1 MLDAHMTA
9 DAPRAQLIH
18 IETDR
23 RLGHEWDEW
32 DGRPLPGNGDFSA
45 PPGLFFRFAALTIGI
60 GMAVGA
66 ALIFLL
72 GPRLGTLWSMLPRT
86 LWLALGAATAATW
99 LWYGTLL
106 LSFYGGVLALPEGW
120 LERGPYLRL
129 MSLTSY
135 VARAFGERDWVE
147 HAAIDV
153 YNTLAERRQRKV
165 GKGELL
171 VLIPRCLSKQALDG
185 VLAIAGRYEVP
196 VFVATR
202 GQLARRVIRERRPR
216 AVVAVACE
224 RDMMT
229 GLRDVAG
236 RRPVHRLDGEPGLA
250 RHPRVGP
257 EAGLH
262 RGGQIRDLARVMAGA
277 MGLRVVPRRLDVAV
291 PHAGMRDLEALGR
304 HQAVEGG
311 GDPLRA
317 RVEDDDE
324 STRVGPEVGAGG
336 DGGAG
341 GDKQTNAECGV
352 RSAKWPDEHLRA
364 GARRSTPHSAFHT
377 PHAWHQC
384 LC

>member
-1 MLDAHMTA
+1 MTA

-32 DGRPLPGNGDFSA
+32 DGKPLPRNGDFSA
-45 PPGLFFRFAALTIGI
+45 APGLFFRFAAL
-60 GMAVGA
+60 
-66 ALIFLL
+66 ALLV
-72 GPRLGTLWSMLPRT
+72 
-86 LWLALGAATAATW
+86 ALGAAGILLFLLAPRLQAVLPALPAVLTFGVAAAAVIAW
-99 LWYGTLL
+99 LWFGLLL
-106 LSFYGGVLALPEGW
+106 LSFYGGVLLLPERW

-129 MSLTSY
+129 MSLTSRI
-135 VARAFGERDWVE
+135 ARPFARRDWVE

-153 YNTLAERRQRKV
+153 YNALAARRQRTV

-236 RRPVHRLDGEPGLA
+236 RLPVLGLTMRLPNGPCRDAMLDLDIMEEWVRGL
-250 RHPRVGP
+250 
-257 EAGLH
+257 
-262 RGGQIRDLARVMAGA
+262 
-277 MGLRVVPRRLDVAV
+277 
-291 PHAGMRDLEALGR
+291 
-304 HQAVEGG
+304 
-311 GDPLRA
+311 
-317 RVEDDDE
+317 
-324 STRVGPEVGAGG
+324 VGA
-336 DGGAG
+336 
-341 GDKQTNAECGV
+341 
-352 RSAKWPDEHLRA
+352 
-364 GARRSTPHSAFHT
+364 
-377 PHAWHQC
+377 
-384 LC
+384 